1 MLVKGKITP
10 EDITKL
16 RGRYEAAKSE
26 RTTVREIWQEIEK
39 YVIPYR
45 GRFYKEELSEHTI
58 EWFKRQIFDSTA
70 VEAAATLAASIHGAL
85 TSFTSAWFSLSFQQ
99 KELNEDHESKVWLE
113 EVTKLTYRALEES
126 DFQLEISETYL
137 DLVGFGTSIL
147 VHEEVLKHGVYDK
160 MDFKSIPM
168 KHAFFQLDHDGKCMY
183 FFKRLW
189 WKPIQIL
196 DKFGTDNTPDDIV
209 ERALTD
215 NDTSEK
221 IELVFAVYPRDGY
234 RDYDT
239 SKTAAPDKRPYGS
252 VYFMHRDGE
261 QLGDE
266 GGYYEMPAYIPRWRK
281 TNDSMWGNSPAMLVL
296 SDIKTLNDL
305 VELTLSQLAKT
316 VDPPSFV
323 TERGLLSDLDLE
335 PGGLSVIR
343 SKEDYWQYKSS
354 ARFEPGE
361 LRIEHL
367 QGAIRRAF
375 MVDQLELKES
385 PAMSATEANIR
396 YELMQRLLGPTLG
409 RLKSDLF
416 DLMIERTVKILFRAK
431 QLPDMPPLVA
441 ELKGQF
447 DIEYVGPL
455 AKAQRSQTA
464 VAMEDWALRI
474 IELASQVAGISPE
487 KAEQILSVADW
498 DKFAEELADIKGI
511 PPSVLTDA
519 KKRAFDKQQREK
531 QAANAG
537 AAEGMRQEGE
547 AAQALSD
554 GVQSASDAGI
564 DLAQVA
570 AGGEA

>member
-1 MLVKGKITP
+1 MLPSGPLQET
-10 EDITKL
+10 DINNL

-26 RTTVREIWQEIEK
+26 RTTVREIWQDIER

-70 VEAAATLAASIHGAL
+70 VEAAATLAASIHGSL
-85 TSFTSAWFSLSFQQ
+85 TSFTSQWFSLSFQQ
-99 KELNEDHESKVWLE
+99 KELNEDHESRVWLE
-113 EVTKLTYRALEES
+113 DVTKAAYKALEES
-126 DFQLEISETYL
+126 DFPLEISETYL

-147 VHEEVLKHGVYDK
+147 VQEEKLHYNKYDGL
-160 MDFKSIPM
+160 DFQSIPM
-168 KHAFFQLDHDGKCMY
+168 KHAFFQTDANGKVLY
-183 FFKRLW
+183 FFRRYW
-189 WKPIQIL
+189 WKPVQIL
-196 DKFGTDNTPDDIV
+196 DKFGDGCPDDIK
-209 ERALTD
+209 ERAEND

-221 IELVFAVYPRDGY
+221 IEVVFAVFPREGY
-234 RDYDT
+234 KDINVDT
-239 SKTAAPDKRPYGS
+239 RLSAEKRPFGS
-252 VYFMHRDGE
+252 VYFMERDGE
-261 QLGDE
+261 ILEEE
-266 GGYYEMPAYIPRWRK
+266 GGYYEMPAYVPKWRK

-305 VELTLSQLAKT
+305 VELTLSQLAKV

-343 SKEDYWQYKSS
+343 SKEDYWQYQSS

-361 LRIEHL
+361 LKIERL
-367 QGAIRRAF
+367 QNAIRRAF

-416 DLMIERTVKILFRAK
+416 DPMIERTVKILFRAG
-431 QLPDMPPLVA
+431 QLPAMPPLVA

-447 DIEYVGPL
+447 DIEYTGPL

-464 VAMEDWALRI
+464 AAMEDWSMQI
-474 IELASQVAGISPE
+474 INLASQIGQVDPE
-487 KAEQILSVADW
+487 KGQQILDVADW
-498 DKFAEELADIKGI
+498 DKFVEELADIKGI
-511 PPSVLTDA
+511 PKSVLTDGM
-519 KKRAFDKQQREK
+519 KRKFDKQQRENQNKVSGK
-531 QAANAG
+531 QA
-537 AAEGMRQEGE
+537 QLQQSGE
-547 AAQALSD
+547 AAQALGD
-554 GVQSASDAGI
+554 GLKSANEAGI
-564 DLAQVA
+564 SVEELAEA
-570 AGGEA
+570 AG